1 MKKYKNVLIG
11 LFIVIAVL
19 VMSHYD
25 AKWQIEEDKAD
36 RIAQIEYFDEQADE
50 LLQAYH
56 DDCIEEEE
64 FDELYNK
71 LEKYDYN
78 GKVYAF
84 DAELEI
90 TALNEPKPYTG
101 AE

>member
-1 MKKYKNVLIG
+1 MKKYNLILG
-11 LFIVIAVL
+11 IILTVVIIVA
-19 VMSHYD
+19 SHFDY
-25 AKWQIEEDKAD
+25 KWQTEEDRKLKLE
-36 RIAQIEYFDEQADE
+36 QCEYFDAQADI

-78 GKVYAF
+78 DKVFAF

-90 TALNEPKPYTG
+90 TALNKPQPYTG